1 MRKEIKYEI
10 DYSEYRRI
18 QLILE
23 TCMKKDLNAG
33 QRGIYKIKTI
43 YFDNYLQEVQ
53 KNKKDDIN
61 SVNKYRIRM
70 YNDNEKSIFLERKT
84 NENGYILKVKEPI
97 TKEDAINMIEG
108 RYREILEDK
117 PSLKTEIYIN
127 IILKQLRPVLL
138 IEYER
143 MAFVDDISGVRVTID
158 SKIRSTTDCNNFFGK
173 IETKNSNKYI
183 LEIKYNKY
191 LPDYIKKIVINIKRK
206 RKGKSKFIREIENH
220 TSRGGI

>member
-10 DYSEYRRI
+10 GYSEYRQI
-18 QLILE
+18 KQILE

-33 QRGIYKIKTI
+33 KRGIYKVKTI

-97 TKEDAINMIEG
+97 TKKDAINIIEG
-108 RYREILEDK
+108 RYKEILEDK
-117 PSLKTEIYIN
+117 PSLKTEIYLN

-158 SKIRSTTDCNNFFGK
+158 SKINSTTDCNKFFGK
-173 IETKNSNKYI
+173 IETKNNNKYI

-191 LPDYIKKIVINIKRK
+191 LPDYIKNIVINIEGK
-206 RKGKSKFIREIENH
+206 RKGKSKFINGIEKN
-220 TSRGGI
+220 TSLGGI

>member
-10 DYSEYRRI
+10 GYSEYRQI
-18 QLILE
+18 KQILK
-23 TCMKKDLNAG
+23 TCMKIDLNAG

-43 YFDNYLQEVQ
+43 YFDNYLQEIQ

-70 YNDNEKSIFLERKT
+70 YSDNEKSIFLERKT
-84 NENGYILKVKEPI
+84 NENEYILKVKEPI
-97 TKEDAINMIEG
+97 TKKDAINIIEG
-108 RYREILEDK
+108 RYKEILEDK
-117 PSLKTEIYIN
+117 PSLKTEIYLN

-158 SKIRSTTDCNNFFGK
+158 SKINSTTDCNKFFEK

-191 LPDYIKKIVINIKRK
+191 LPDYIKNIVINIKGK

-220 TSRGGI
+220 TSCGGI

>member
-10 DYSEYRRI
+10 GYSEYRQI
-18 QLILE
+18 KQILE
-23 TCMKKDLNAG
+23 ACMETDLNAG
-33 QRGIYKIKTI
+33 QRGIYKVKTI

-97 TKEDAINMIEG
+97 TKKDAINIIEG
-108 RYREILEDK
+108 RYKEILEDK
-117 PSLKTEIYIN
+117 PSLKTEIYLN

-143 MAFVDDISGVRVTID
+143 IAFVDDISDVRVTID
-158 SKIRSTTDCNNFFGK
+158 NKIKSTTYCNKFFGK
-173 IETKNSNKYI
+173 IEAKNSNKYI

-191 LPDYIKKIVINIKRK
+191 LPDYIKNIVINIKGK
-206 RKGKSKFIREIENH
+206 RNGKSKFINEIEKH
-220 TSRGGI
+220 TSFGGI